1 MNNIYILD
9 ACSLIALLVGEKG
22 AENIKDIIQNAIDGK
37 TTVKI
42 NQINLLEVYYFTINN
57 YGQDEANKMLKRI
70 KEFPIEIITGLTD
83 DVFEESGRIKSK
95 YKIPLGDS
103 IVAAECLIKK
113 GTLVTSDH
121 DDFEK
126 IIVAENI
133 EINWFR

>member
-1 MNNIYILD
+1 MNSIYILD
-9 ACSLIALLVGEKG
+9 ACSLIALLVGEEG

-57 YGQDEANKMLKRI
+57 YGLNEANRMLKRI
-70 KEFPIEIITGLTD
+70 KEFPIEIITGLTP
-83 DVFEESGRIKSK
+83 DVFEEAGRIKSK

-103 IVAAECLIKK
+103 IVAAECLIKN

-126 IIVAENI
+126 IKEAENI
-133 EINWFR
+133 KINWFR